1 MGRAGHWT
9 EARHARPRPHRVGHL
24 RRQGRRVADHEFAQ
38 RQRRARHVLRQRPL
52 RRDLARRRQGDRQA
66 GPRHCRARLSAGS
79 AARLHDAGRGKRQ
92 HQTIARHPG
101 EDFRRAASWLDQ
113 PGAGVDRA
121 HQRESRRRGPHLA
134 RRLARHRPAAR
145 QEHEERTHRDDSG
158 ERLHRQPCIAF
169 QPDHAVGRL
178 QGHVRLFVSARSA
191 GSPRPDAALPFR
203 RPAAGVRGVR
213 QNSEIFRPVP
223 GCVVRLARRDR
234 ALGHRSEHRGRDAR
248 ASGCLRGMPLHEAAA
263 GALPQPVH
271 DVPDLLRARRRAD
284 QGSRH

>member
-1 MGRAGHWT
+1 MPPDLAGLNGDPNHAKGHIRLAEGPARRRRGDGDARTMVGRQSAAMGRAGHWT

-24 RRQGRRVADHEFAQ
+24 RRQGRRVADHESAQ

-121 HQRESRRRGPHLA
+121 HQRESRRRGP
-134 RRLARHRPAAR
+134 
-145 QEHEERTHRDDSG
+145 
-158 ERLHRQPCIAF
+158 QPGTAT
-169 QPDHAVGRL
+169 
-178 QGHVRLFVSARSA
+178 RST
-191 GSPRPDAALPFR
+191 ST
-203 RPAAGVRGVR
+203 
-213 QNSEIFRPVP
+213 
-223 GCVVRLARRDR
+223 C
-234 ALGHRSEHRGRDAR
+234 R
-248 ASGCLRGMPLHEAAA
+248 AS
-263 GALPQPVH
+263 
-271 DVPDLLRARRRAD
+271 RARRAD
-284 QGSRH
+284 PSR